1 MTNQRILIVED
12 RISIRTLVTDYLV
25 QQGYEVS
32 QAQNGIE
39 ALKQCYTGTYDCVL
53 LDLMMPQMD
62 GMTFLREL
70 RQISTVP
77 VIVMSAKLEEFDKIE
92 ALNAGADEYI
102 TKPVGMREVVA
113 RIQAIIRRVNNM
125 PARGRSAPQNQIN
138 ILSFDEQRRIVFLNN
153 KTVPLTNTEY
163 KIITHMLKN
172 IGKIITRQEFG
183 QMLYGSDAI
192 KIERSIDMHI
202 KNIRH
207 KIEPDLENP
216 IYIMTVYGVGY
227 RMNTTIVQ

>member
-1 MTNQRILIVED
+1 MTKRRILIVED
-12 RISIRTLVTDYLV
+12 RISIRTLMTDYLA
-25 QQGYEVS
+25 QQGYDVS
-32 QAQNGIE
+32 QAQNGID
-39 ALKQCYTGTYDCVL
+39 ALKLCRTHTYDCVL

-62 GMTFLREL
+62 GMTFLCEL
-70 RQISTVP
+70 RQISMVP

-113 RIQAIIRRVNNM
+113 RVQAIIRRVNNM
-125 PARGRSAPQNQIN
+125 PTFGHLAPQNQIN
-138 ILSFDEQRRIVFLNN
+138 AFTFDEQRRTVFLNN
-153 KTVPLTNTEY
+153 EPVPLTNTEY
-163 KIITHMLKN
+163 KIIIHMLKN
-172 IGKIITRQEFG
+172 TGKIITRQEFG
-183 QMLYGSDAI
+183 QILYGSDAI
-192 KIERSIDMHI
+192 KIDRSIDMHI

>member
-1 MTNQRILIVED
+1 
-12 RISIRTLVTDYLV
+12 
-25 QQGYEVS
+25 
-32 QAQNGIE
+32 
-39 ALKQCYTGTYDCVL
+39 
-53 LDLMMPQMD
+53 
-62 GMTFLREL
+62 
-70 RQISTVP
+70 
-77 VIVMSAKLEEFDKIE
+77 
-92 ALNAGADEYI
+92 
-102 TKPVGMREVVA
+102 
-113 RIQAIIRRVNNM
+113 
-125 PARGRSAPQNQIN
+125 
-138 ILSFDEQRRIVFLNN
+138 
-153 KTVPLTNTEY
+153 
-163 KIITHMLKN
+163 MLKN